1 MQVFFFIIILQRD
14 ICLFN
19 IFFSMYVSAQ
29 SGVKRNGRVVQGF
42 PPLVE
47 AQAEPEELEEEE
59 EEKKGE
65 EEDEEEEEGLSG
77 VVSQQKLNDPDRKSR
92 PSCRRSGRKV
102 QDLTGS
108 EPPDLSP
115 R

>member
-1 MQVFFFIIILQRD
+1 
-14 ICLFN
+14 
-19 IFFSMYVSAQ
+19 MYVSTQ

-92 PSCRRSGRKV
+92 LSCRRSGRKV

-108 EPPDLSP
+108 EPLDLSP